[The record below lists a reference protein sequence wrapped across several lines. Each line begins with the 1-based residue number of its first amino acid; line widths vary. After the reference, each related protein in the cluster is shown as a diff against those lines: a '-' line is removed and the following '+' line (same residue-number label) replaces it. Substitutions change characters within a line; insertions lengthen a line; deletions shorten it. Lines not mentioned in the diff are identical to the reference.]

1 MQKRLLLSIALPL
14 AAASIAW
21 ADVTDSIK
29 NLSSEGPAAVAAAD
43 SLALHPDAAD
53 KAVPA
58 LITALGSKTAELRWH
73 AARALAEYEAAAA
86 PALTA
91 LTKGLDDPDAE
102 VRAYSAYAIGEIGE
116 KALPAVPALIKKITD
131 KEAIVRRAA
140 IGAVRKLPTDPNETL
155 PLIANILDDADPSV
169 VVPALHTLA
178 EAGKSSL
185 PVLKKAL
192 LTERGSYW
200 ACLIVGEMG
209 PDAESA
215 TPNLAA
221 VLKSHKD
228 AETRMQAAVALGEI
242 GPGAKAAVGQLA
254 ASLEGDDSMAVRYA
268 SAYALGVIKD
278 VAAEPALKSAA
289 KSDDQFMHML
299 GEWAI
304 ARLHPEDAEAVKNA
318 VEDLVA
324 GMKSKNANIR
334 AAAARCLSEMEA
346 PRELL
351 APVLLNA
358 LSDADPTVVVNIRE
372 LIVTLGPEATPRL
385 IKALEIEGLR
395 MHALAILRQLGPDAK
410 AAIPALIETLQV
422 PNGEVQGETMMV
434 LGGLGAAAAPA
445 TTAISKFLT
454 NPSPGLQQS
463 ALYALGS
470 IGQAAKPAIAQIA
483 PLLESDVEF
492 TKVAAGWAIAH
503 IDPTSAAASKAIPV
517 LAAALTTGS
526 DLVRLEAA
534 KSLGMLGKQAAP
546 AKEALSKAAND
557 DKSDAV
563 RATAADALTKV
574 Q

>member
-1 MQKRLLLSIALPL
+1 MYKRLLLSVALPL
-14 AAASIAW
+14 AVASVAW
-21 ADVTDSIK
+21 ADAADSIK
-29 NLSSEGPAAVAAAD
+29 KLSSEGADAVAAAD
-43 SLALHPDAAD
+43 ALALHPEAAD

-58 LITALGSKTAELRWH
+58 LITAMGSKDAELRWH
-73 AARALAEYEAAAA
+73 SARALAEYEAAAA
-86 PALTA
+86 PALDA

-140 IGAVRKLPTDPNETL
+140 MGAVRKLPTDPNETL
-155 PLIANILDDADPSV
+155 PLIAKILDDADPSV

-178 EAGKSSL
+178 EAGKKSL

-192 LTERGSYW
+192 LTERGAYW
-200 ACLIVGEMG
+200 ACLIAGEMG
-209 PDAESA
+209 PEAESA
-215 TPNLAA
+215 SPNLAE

-228 AETRMQAAVALGEI
+228 PETRMQAAVALGEI

-254 ASLEGDDSMAVRYA
+254 ASLEGDDSVAVRYA

-278 VAAEPALKSAA
+278 VAAQPALESAA
-289 KSDDQFMHML
+289 NSDDEFMHML

-304 ARLHPEDAEAVKNA
+304 ARIHPEDAEAVKHA
-318 VEDLVA
+318 VEDLVK
-324 GMKSKNANIR
+324 GMKNKNANVR
-334 AAAARCLSEMEA
+334 AAAARCLTELEA
-346 PRELL
+346 PRELV
-351 APVLLNA
+351 APALLKA

-372 LIVTLGPEATPRL
+372 AIVKLGPSATPRL
-385 IKALEIEGLR
+385 VKALEIEGLR

-410 AAIPALIETLQV
+410 AAIPALIETLKVTDGQV
-422 PNGEVQGETMMV
+422 QSETMMV

-445 TTAISKFLT
+445 TEAITKFLAS
-454 NPSPGLQQS
+454 PSAGLQQS

-470 IGQAAKPAIAQIA
+470 IGPAAKPSIPQIV
-483 PLLESDVEF
+483 PLLDSDGEF

-503 IDPTSAAASKAIPV
+503 IDPSSPAAAKATTV

-534 KSLGMLGKQAAP
+534 KALGMFGKQAAT
-546 AKEALSKAAND
+546 AKDALSKAASD

-563 RATAADALTKV
+563 RAAATQALAKV